1 MLQEPE
7 TDGIHGRFIT
17 PQKLPVDFLDGVKLT
32 EEELKQ
38 IKLIKDSKNLRILAF
53 SQVQQIF
60 KRKAPDDVQE
70 AAARY
75 YEAKG
80 LMDLIPEIQK

>member
-1 MLQEPE
+1 MPTLDE
-7 TDGIHGRFIT
+7 IT
-17 PQKLPVDFLDGVKLT
+17 VTASTSNDIRFLDSVKLT
-32 EEELKQ
+32 KMQVELVDAVK
-38 IKLIKDSKNLRILAF
+38 SSRELRILML
-53 SQVQQIF
+53 SQVQQIYRRSEP
-60 KRKAPDDVQE
+60 KDVQE

>member
-1 MLQEPE
+1 MLEQ
-7 TDGIHGRFIT
+7 IIT
-17 PQKLPVDFLDGVKLT
+17 EAQKAYNQKERVPVDFLDGVKLT
-32 EEELKQ
+32 EEEIKQ
-38 IKLIKDSKNLRILAF
+38 VTAIKASKNLRVLAF

-60 KRKAPDDVQE
+60 IRKPPQDVQE

-80 LMDLIPEIQK
+80 LMDLIPEIQR

>member
-1 MLQEPE
+1 MAEK
-7 TDGIHGRFIT
+7 I
-17 PQKLPVDFLDGVKLT
+17 PVDFLDGVKLT
-32 EEELKQ
+32 DDEAKQ
-38 IKLIKDSKNLRILAF
+38 VNAIKMSKTLRILAF
-53 SQVQQIF
+53 SQVQQVF

>member
-1 MLQEPE
+1 MPE
-7 TDGIHGRFIT
+7 KI
-17 PQKLPVDFLDGVKLT
+17 PADFLDGIKLT
-32 EEELKQ
+32 EEEAKQ
-38 IKLIKDSKNLRILAF
+38 VNAIKASKYLRVLTF

-60 KRKAPDDVQE
+60 ARKLPQDVNE